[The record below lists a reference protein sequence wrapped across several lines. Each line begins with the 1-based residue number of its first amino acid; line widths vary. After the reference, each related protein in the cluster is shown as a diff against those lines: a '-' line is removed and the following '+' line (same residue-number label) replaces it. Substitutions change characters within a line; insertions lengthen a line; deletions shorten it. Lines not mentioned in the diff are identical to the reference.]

1 MRLGTRSTTPVF
13 SDTDA
18 FADRSRSTFSRAQ
31 GLQELVGVM
40 PASPSPFFH
49 TEAHADRP
57 SDAPLA
63 LDTGDSGIAS
73 LPVGFARLARRIP
86 AAWVGMT
93 GYVVAGV
100 LLGLVLLVALSLS
113 RTAPPLKAGVV
124 TDEIVRVKA
133 RQLGDPCARLATQT
147 ARLSVSL
154 EVGLDGKVRSANA
167 MGESAAMRACV
178 EAHVKSWEFL
188 PQAASSQMVLPFEI
202 DPR

>member
-1 MRLGTRSTTPVF
+1 
-13 SDTDA
+13 
-18 FADRSRSTFSRAQ
+18 
-31 GLQELVGVM
+31 M
-40 PASPSPFFH
+40 PASPSPFVH
-49 TEAHADRP
+49 SEARADRP

-63 LDTGDSGIAS
+63 LDTSDSGITS
-73 LPVGFARLARRIP
+73 LPVGFARLTHRMP
-86 AAWVGMT
+86 AAWVGMV

-100 LLGLVLLVALSLS
+100 LLGLVLIVALSLS
-113 RTAPPLKAGVV
+113 RTAPSFKAGVV
-124 TDEIVRVKA
+124 TDEIVRVDA

-167 MGESAAMRACV
+167 TGESAEMRGCV

-188 PQAASSQMVLPFEI
+188 PQATSSQMVLPFEI